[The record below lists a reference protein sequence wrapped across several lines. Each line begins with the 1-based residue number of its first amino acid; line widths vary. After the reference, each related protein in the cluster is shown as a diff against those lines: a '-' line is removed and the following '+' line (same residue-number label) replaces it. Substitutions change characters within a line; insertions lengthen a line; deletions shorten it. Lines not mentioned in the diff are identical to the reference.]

1 MKENRESWGSRIG
14 FLLAAAGSAIG
25 LGNLW
30 KFPYLTA
37 KYGGGAFV
45 FVYLVLLFVIAIPL
59 VISEIALGKKGR
71 ANAITSVKN
80 INKKWSFVGWIS
92 IFTGFVLLS
101 FYSVIGGW
109 VINYIVEGILG
120 NLNTADTALLGD
132 VFGGLVSSTTKA
144 LLYHG
149 IFMMLTVVIVVKGI
163 SGGIEKAAKIMM
175 PALFGILIL
184 TVIRTLTLP
193 GAMEG
198 VKYYIMPDFSQINME
213 MIIAALGQLFF
224 SVGIGMAI
232 MITYGSYLNKDDEV
246 VNASTQ
252 IAFMDTAAALIAG
265 FAIIPA
271 VFSIMPEVAT
281 NPEFLEKTVAG
292 PSLIFITLPAVFS
305 QMPFGQLFMVLFF
318 ILILFAALTSS
329 ISLLEVFVAYLVDE
343 KNVGRT
349 KASLLSGTFLFL
361 LGGAASLSMGA
372 WSWLKMG
379 NYSFFDFLDGLTG
392 KITMPIAGLVVAIF
406 VGWIWGTKNAKDE
419 ITSNGKH
426 PFGWFKL
433 WEFFIKFIVPIAIAI
448 ITYQSIQAF
457 VKGIM

>member
-37 KYGGGAFV
+37 EYGGGAFV
-45 FVYLVLLFVIAIPL
+45 FVYLVLLFVIAVPL

-80 INKKWSFVGWIS
+80 INKNWSFVGWIS
-92 IFTGFVLLS
+92 IFTGFILLS

-109 VINYIVEGILG
+109 VINYIIEGTLG
-120 NLNTADTALLGD
+120 NLNTADTAFLGN
-132 VFGGLVSSTTKA
+132 VFGDLVSSTSKS

-149 IFMMLTVVIVVKGI
+149 IFMTLTVIIVIKGI

-184 TVIRTLTLP
+184 TVIRALTLP

-198 VKYYIMPDFSQINME
+198 VKYYIMPDFSKINME

-252 IAFMDTAAALIAG
+252 IALMDTFAALIAG

-271 VFSIMPEVAT
+271 VFSIMST
-281 NPEFLEKTVAG
+281 NPDVQIKG
-292 PSLIFITLPAVFS
+292 PSLIFVTLPAVFS
-305 QMPFGQLFMVLFF
+305 QMPLGQLFMVLFF
-318 ILILFAALTSS
+318 ILVLFAALTSS
-329 ISLLEVFVAYLVDE
+329 ISLLEVFVAYLVDK

-372 WSWLKMG
+372 WSWLKVG

-433 WEFFIKFIVPIAIAI
+433 WEFFIKFIVPIAISI

-457 VKGIM
+457 VKGLL